1 MLLFKAVWIYVR
13 RHHGQILRRA
23 IFTIKDCH
31 WMAIIEQICH
41 VLWVIRPT
49 NFHVQGVPRNKT
61 EARRLEGCLYV
72 LLKLATFICQP
83 YFSSKILEFRIQN
96 IPISGIFKVWS
107 AFFVLSI
114 LPEILTAQKGQT
126 TF

>member
-13 RHHGQILRRA
+13 RHHGQILSRA

-61 EARRLEGCLYV
+61 EAFHVQNVPRNKTEARRLEGCLY
-72 LLKLATFICQP
+72 
-83 YFSSKILEFRIQN
+83 ILF
-96 IPISGIFKVWS
+96 
-107 AFFVLSI
+107 
-114 LPEILTAQKGQT
+114 
-126 TF
+126 